1 MVESELRRLS
11 LTGIAHRCAQES
23 DLFFKRQPHD
33 PCYCFELFRRAIVH
47 SNQQAWELLYRQY
60 HPLVLGWVHRHDLF
74 ASSGEEADYF
84 VNGAF
89 EKMWTRLTPTTF
101 DRFPDLKSILR
112 YLQMCVNS
120 AIVDAARSREQVT
133 RLEDVEP
140 ALVVSSSKTAGQG
153 EAFVDLERAE
163 LWGWLYAQLK
173 DVKEEQAVYGTYVLG
188 LKPQELF
195 SHYRNTFRDVNEVY
209 RVKEN
214 VLDRLR
220 RDKSAEEFLS
230 GP

>member
-1 MVESELRRLS
+1 MAEIELQRLT

-23 DLFFKRQPHD
+23 DHFFRREPHD
-33 PCYCFELFRRAIVH
+33 PRYCFELFRRAALH
-47 SNQQAWELLYRQY
+47 HNQHAWELIYSQYRPLVVNWVQR
-60 HPLVLGWVHRHDLF
+60 HPLF
-74 ASSGEEADYF
+74 AESGEEADYF

-89 EKMWTRLTPTTF
+89 EKVWSRLTPAAF

-120 AIVDAARSREQVT
+120 AIVDFARAREQAARLDE
-133 RLEDVEP
+133 VEP
-140 ALVVSSSKTAGQG
+140 ADLADDKSAGRG
-153 EAFVDLERAE
+153 EAFSHLEREE
-163 LWGWLYAQLK
+163 LWGWLHAQLK
-173 DVKEEQAVYGTYVLG
+173 DTKEEQAVYGTYVLG
-188 LKPQELF
+188 LKPQELYT
-195 SHYRNTFRDVNEVY
+195 HYRDTFRDVNEVY

-220 RDKSAEEFLS
+220 RDKSAEEFLT